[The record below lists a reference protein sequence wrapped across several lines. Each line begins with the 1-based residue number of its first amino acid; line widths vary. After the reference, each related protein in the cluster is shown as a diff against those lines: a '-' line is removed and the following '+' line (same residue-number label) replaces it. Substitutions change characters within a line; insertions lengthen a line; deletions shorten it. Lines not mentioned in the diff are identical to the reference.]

1 MNEKIDKIVELD
13 IDDDFLEEELEGT
26 GVEIVSIVDRPA
38 IMVDFEYFSDE
49 SFITPNPCQ
58 SGYEAIGTKIKNGR
72 EVPNCV
78 PIQNSELRKNPDCP
92 DGFEHRMPDGSY
104 MCGKEHK
111 STYELES
118 YNDYPKAAR
127 ENACRAVIHAD
138 EEGWGDCGT
147 PVGKKRASQ
156 LCMGQNISRDTIARM
171 AAFERHRQNKDTP
184 YDEGCGKLMWDAW
197 GGDEGIAW
205 AQRKLDQ
212 IDKEELKKKC
222 KDGKCKDGYKEAQ
235 DAVLSFANDDNNGS
249 YITYDDIYL
258 DFTKT
263 NLSVGDVI
271 KSISGLDLL
280 KRLTIK
286 KDQPAE
292 IYWRYSGPS
301 PQRDFCRAMMNL
313 SNRGK
318 IFTTEEIDRMA
329 SLNPALAEKGS
340 SSYDKLQWAGG
351 VNCTHYFQKLKVF
364 RGDTGNKVIILTNE
378 VDNEEERNAMKSQNA
393 NQPGPLGSIPNN
405 ARVNFSMDDD
415 KRMVLGPLMVPNKFI
430 LRRDE
435 DGNPFYI
442 FFSRK
447 TIRKMA
453 EKFFKEGNNNNT
465 DINHNENITN
475 ENTLVESWISESV
488 QHDKAY
494 KYGFQ
499 LPPGT
504 WYVSYK
510 INDDETWEKIKS
522 GELRGF
528 SLAGGF
534 IQKMKQVDPEK
545 TLNNIKDILSKVK

>member
-1 MNEKIDKIVELD
+1 
-13 IDDDFLEEELEGT
+13 
-26 GVEIVSIVDRPA
+26 
-38 IMVDFEYFSDE
+38 
-49 SFITPNPCQ
+49 
-58 SGYEAIGTKIKNGR
+58 
-72 EVPNCV
+72 
-78 PIQNSELRKNPDCP
+78 
-92 DGFEHRMPDGSY
+92 
-104 MCGKEHK
+104 
-111 STYELES
+111 
-118 YNDYPKAAR
+118 
-127 ENACRAVIHAD
+127 
-138 EEGWGDCGT
+138 
-147 PVGKKRASQ
+147 
-156 LCMGQNISRDTIARM
+156 MGQNISRDTIARM